1 MSSKIKK
8 GFPRRTT
15 NAFSTNRTDN
25 TVNTHLIDTVINISN
40 KPFEQVLES
49 YEWKIGRMNQRYVTI
64 TVELF
69 TYSSFKITEP
79 FHIVSRK
86 IVFLLNKHNY

>member
-49 YEWKIGRMNQRYVTI
+49 YE
-64 TVELF
+64 
-69 TYSSFKITEP
+69 
-79 FHIVSRK
+79 
-86 IVFLLNKHNY
+86 